1 MPIYRALG
9 FNQTVA
15 YSFDAA
21 TDQLVRVIRTFD
33 RNEIV
38 SKTTDS
44 VAVSDLSLS
53 ELLGII
59 ADVSPSTR
67 SAIDT
72 SCGDDVVATFRTM
85 LAN

>member
-15 YSFDAA
+15 YSLDATA
-21 TDQLVRVIRTFD
+21 DQLVRVIRTFD

-38 SKTTDS
+38 SKTTES

-59 ADVSPSTR
+59 ADVSPATR
-67 SAIDT
+67 SLIDT

-85 LAN
+85 FAN